1 MTMAWMVLMGVGG
14 LASLAAYVWLLVIAF
29 RESTVWGLVCL
40 CIPFAVLVF
49 GFKFWNEAKTPFLA
63 CLVGLILLVVGGI
76 GYSMTSVNVGIEEFP
91 DLGEQV
97 GWDSPAIDSSPDVGD
112 LEEGDEP
119 APEEWPEPD
128 SASREVDEVMES
140 AADLHALA
148 DEDALS
154 ILDEPGEEPPPPRP
168 HRDGTLI
175 PVSKLGS
182 LQGERVVIV
191 LNTLERVSAY
201 VVGVDNQTVLLR
213 HRVGGGSVTYSI
225 DFDDIKEVR
234 FRRVP

>member
-1 MTMAWMVLMGVGG
+1 MTMAWMVLMVVGG
-14 LASLAAYVWLLVIAF
+14 LASMAAYVWLLVIAF

-49 GFKFWNEAKTPFLA
+49 GFKFWNEAKIPFLV
-63 CLVGLILLVVGGI
+63 CLAGSILLAVGGI

-97 GWDSPAIDSSPDVGD
+97 GWDSPAINVFPDDGD
-112 LEEGDEP
+112 VEGDEP

-128 SASREVDEVMES
+128 SVSREVDEVMES
-140 AADLHALA
+140 ASDLRALV
-148 DEDALS
+148 DEEALS
-154 ILDEPGEEPPPPRP
+154 ILDEPGGELPPPRP
-168 HRDGTLI
+168 HRDGTLV

-201 VVGVDNQTVLLR
+201 VVGVDSQTVLLR
-213 HRVGGGSVTYSI
+213 HRVGGGSVTYSV